1 MRPLYLEIE
10 GVKSISDK
18 QIIDFERVSK
28 TGIFGVFGKTGS
40 GKTTILDSI
49 VLALYGTVTSSVD
62 NKDFINQGC
71 LVAKVNLLFSVT
83 GVKGCEKFRVER
95 IYKFDKKRQNV
106 TSNAKLWQVLES
118 GEYCVEEGT
127 SKVNSKLEKEIIGLN
142 KDDFLKCIALP
153 QGAFSD
159 FLKLKRVERLSFVGK
174 LFGLE
179 KYGKPLADKISFKLN
194 QLKNQEATE
203 RGKLS
208 AYENCNEQAV
218 ENAKN
223 KLEEKQE
230 EYEKAKIE
238 KNEKKAEFEKL
249 KNLYDL
255 AKELKK
261 KNEKYKEK
269 LANESFIK
277 RLEGEISQLEKVLSV
292 EKEIAIFNKASEE
305 KEDRTKKIAE
315 QEKLQI
321 KLQER
326 KTRAEEEQKLIPA
339 LNEKL
344 TAANVK
350 REKIKEISPKI
361 ALLDEKNK
369 KLIALRDEYRIQAD
383 EQKKLLQKLEE
394 CKKEGEKYKALA
406 EKIDVKGALARL
418 EKGAVKEFAFD
429 VLQTLSQLS
438 DLLKKEELKNESAI
452 NRLIEAQIQVLHELL
467 SQEGD
472 KMERS
477 LLKECV
483 DILDESAKY
492 VKLAHDNETEYEK
505 TNEKIVSLNGKL
517 ADNKVK
523 GVELK
528 KETDELQAE
537 INSVLDGKTV
547 AEAIK
552 DIEREIK
559 NLQERIESI
568 SKELELIAKEE
579 TDGIVA
585 MNSLKDALLRAEKDL
600 ADAEKAINCALSAI
614 GIDKPTALKILEK
627 RRAIEQNRAI
637 AENYRKDLYLL
648 QTDIGNLNE
657 QLKDGAPTEE
667 EFEKASDNYR
677 EIEEK
682 VEKIAKNLGEINSE
696 YKNILK
702 NNDEWCIIN
711 KTINSIVSEKTVYLK
726 VLSLVERSRFMEF
739 IAEVYLR
746 EIAREAENRVLS
758 LTSGRY
764 GLVYKDGNF
773 FVTDNLGGGNARTV
787 NSLSGGET
795 FLVSLSLALAL
806 SSQISRKALK
816 KLDFFFL
823 DEGFGTLDDDLIDA
837 VAQSLENLQRSN
849 LTVGLITHVNELKN
863 RIASR
868 IEVTGATAL
877 HGTLI
882 TDNCG

>member
-18 QIIDFERVSK
+18 QIIDFEKVSK

-62 NKDFINQGC
+62 NKDFINQGS

-118 GEYCVEEGT
+118 GEYSVEEGT
-127 SKVNSKLEKEIIGLN
+127 SKVNLKLEKDIIGLN

-179 KYGKPLADKISFKLN
+179 KYGKPLADKISAKLN

-203 RGKLS
+203 NGKLS
-208 AYENCNEQAV
+208 AYANCDEQAV

-230 EYEKAKIE
+230 EYDKAKSE
-238 KNEKKAEFEKL
+238 KSEKKIEFEKL
-249 KNLYDL
+249 KNLYEL
-255 AKELKK
+255 SKKLRSKNKE
-261 KNEKYKEK
+261 YKEK
-269 LANESFIK
+269 LANESVINQ
-277 RLEGEISQLEKVLSV
+277 LEGEISQLEKVLSV
-292 EKEIAIFNKASEE
+292 EKEIAIFNKATEE
-305 KEDRTKKIAE
+305 KEEITKKIVE
-315 QEKLQI
+315 QEKLQV
-321 KLQER
+321 KLQDR
-326 KTRAEEEQKLIPA
+326 KRRAEEEQKLIPK

-344 TAANVK
+344 TVANVK

-369 KLIALRDEYRIQAD
+369 KLIALRDEYKVQK
-383 EQKKLLQKLEE
+383 EQQNELLQKLEE

-418 EKGAVKEFAFD
+418 EKGAVKKFASD
-429 VLQTLSQLS
+429 VLQFITQLS

-452 NRLIEAQIQVLHELL
+452 NRLIGAQIEVLREVL
-467 SQEGD
+467 SREGD
-472 KMERS
+472 QIESS

-483 DILDESAKY
+483 EVLDENAKY
-492 VKLAHDNETEYEK
+492 VKLAHDKETEYEK
-505 TNEKIVSLNGKL
+505 TNEKLIALNAKL
-517 ADNKVK
+517 EDNKIK

-528 KETDELQAE
+528 KEVDDLKAE
-537 INSVLDGKTV
+537 ITAVLENKTV
-547 AEAIK
+547 AEASR

-559 NLQERIESI
+559 NLEDRIESI
-568 SKELELIAKEE
+568 SKELDLIAKEE
-579 TDGIVA
+579 TNGAVA
-585 MNSLKDALLRAEKDL
+585 MISLKDALFRAEKDL
-600 ADAEKAINCALSAI
+600 AEAEKAINCALNEI
-614 GIDKPTALKILEK
+614 GIDKPTALKILAK
-627 RRAIEQNRAI
+627 RRAIEQSRVVV
-637 AENYRKDLYLL
+637 ENYRRELYIL
-648 QTDIGNLNE
+648 QTDIGKLNE
-657 QLKDGAPTEE
+657 QLKDGAPSEE

-696 YKNILK
+696 YENTLK
-702 NNDEWCIIN
+702 NYKEWCIIN
-711 KTINSIVSEKTVYLK
+711 KTINSIVSEKKVYSK
-726 VLSLVERSRFMEF
+726 VLSLVEKSRFMEF

-863 RIASR
+863 RIGSR
-868 IEVTGATAL
+868 IEVIGATAL